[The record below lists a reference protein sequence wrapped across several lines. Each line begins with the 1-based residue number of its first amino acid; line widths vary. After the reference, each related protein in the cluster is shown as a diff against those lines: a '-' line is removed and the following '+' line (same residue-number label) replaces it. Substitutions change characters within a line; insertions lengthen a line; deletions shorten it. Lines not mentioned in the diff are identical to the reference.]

1 MMTDAEFTALVMR
14 VGLTGAL
21 KSGALDASVR
31 QDAQEVTEI
40 AVNSAKTEM
49 NTAMQA
55 ALKNVSSSEKTNVL
69 TKNLFSRQDKE
80 VLSAVHTTNC
90 IMELE
95 SHFTGFRVGIHN
107 IHTAAVQGV
116 RVCVSVRDK
125 LDYAGSDAAWAAE
138 YTTSGGDW
146 YDVTFDG
153 SASGT
158 LAPRIAEE
166 RPSTTWSDIIPLKS
180 LQRTD
185 GGSRPVVMVRI
196 QLPSGAT
203 MSRPFNQ
210 TYNWRGA
217 SAPRYYKTSKAAV
230 AGVDNKA
237 SFTQLANTEAG
248 TINPAIMYYS
258 VKAGRQLMIVADS
271 TGEGIGG
278 TPTCYGAA
286 QMAAYETSTP
296 DNPVEY
302 YNAALHAQV
311 PLTYTPRIQ
320 DLINVVNPT
329 HMVYSPWSG
338 NSVAVGG
345 ITPEALNDSRK
356 AFTMAMGY
364 ITSYKA
370 PIKVVLLEGLP
381 TTTAGRN
388 TGAGDVRRVDYNS
401 WLSTF
406 TGFVPA
412 VGYAASVSNGVDANG
427 QVQMDSTLTGDNVHP
442 NAAGYTKL
450 KQVIKPLLFG

>member
-1 MMTDAEFTALVMR
+1 MTDAQFTALVMR
-14 VGLTGAL
+14 TGLTGAL
-21 KSGALDASVR
+21 KSGALDAAVR
-31 QDAQEVTEI
+31 QDAQEVAQV
-40 AVNSAKTEM
+40 AVNAAKTEI

-80 VLSAVHTTNC
+80 TLTAVHTTNC

-107 IHTAAVQGV
+107 IHTAAVGGV

-125 LDYAGSDAAWAAE
+125 IDFPTSDAAWAAE
-138 YTTSGGDW
+138 YTTSGSDW
-146 YDVTFDG
+146 YDATFDG

-166 RPSTTWSDIIPLKS
+166 RPSTTWTDIIPLKS
-180 LQRTD
+180 LARTD
-185 GGSRPVVMVRI
+185 GGIRPVVMVRI

-203 MSRPFNQ
+203 MSRPYNQ
-210 TYNWRGA
+210 TYNWRTQG
-217 SAPRYYKTSKAAV
+217 PRYYKTSKASV

-237 SFTQLANTEAG
+237 AFTQLANTEAG

-258 VKAGRQLMIVADS
+258 VKSGRQLLLVGDS
-271 TGEGIGG
+271 TVEGIGG
-278 TPTCYGAA
+278 SPTCYAA
-286 QMAAYETSTP
+286 SQMAAYETSTP

-320 DLINVVNPT
+320 DLISVVNPT

-338 NSVAVGG
+338 NAVAAGG
-345 ITPEALNDSRK
+345 ITSDALNDSRR
-356 AFTMAMGY
+356 ALTMAMGY
-364 ITSYKA
+364 VTAYKA
-370 PIKVVLLEGLP
+370 PVKVVLLEGLP
-381 TTTAGRN
+381 TTVSGRN
-388 TGAGDVRRVDYNS
+388 TGAGDARRVDYNT
-401 WLSTF
+401 WLSSF
-406 TGFVPA
+406 TGFTPA
-412 VGYAASVSNGVDANG
+412 VGYAASVTNGKDASG
-427 QVQMDSTLTGDNVHP
+427 QLLLDSSKTTDGVHP
-442 NAAGYTKL
+442 SASGYASL
-450 KQVIKPLLFG
+450 KEVIKPLLFG

>member
-1 MMTDAEFTALVMR
+1 MTEQELSKLVSR
-14 VGLTGAL
+14 IGLRGAL
-21 KSGALDASVR
+21 LSGAFEQTVGEDIG
-31 QDAQEVTEI
+31 T
-40 AVNSAKTEM
+40 AVNAAKTEM
-49 NTAMQA
+49 NAAMQA

-80 VLSAVHTTNC
+80 TLSAVHTTNVV
-90 IMELE
+90 MELE

-107 IHTAAVQGV
+107 IHTASVAGV

-125 LDYAGSDAAWAAE
+125 LEYNREDAAWAAE

-146 YDVTFDG
+146 YDATFDG

-166 RPSTTWSDIIPLKS
+166 RPSTTWTDIIPLKS
-180 LQRTD
+180 LTRTD

-196 QLPSGAT
+196 QLPSGAV

-210 TYNWRGA
+210 IYNWRTSG
-217 SAPRYYKTSKAAV
+217 PRYYKTSKAAV
-230 AGVDNKA
+230 AGVDNKT
-237 SFTQLANTEAG
+237 SYTQLANTEAG

-258 VKAGRQLMIVADS
+258 VKSGRQLMIVADS
-271 TGEGIGG
+271 TGEGIGS

-338 NSVAVGG
+338 NSVAAGG
-345 ITPEALNDSRK
+345 ITPEALNDSRR
-356 AFTMAMGY
+356 AFSMAMGY
-364 ITSYKA
+364 VNAYKA

-388 TGAGDVRRVDYNS
+388 TGAGDVRRVEYNT

-406 TGFVPA
+406 TGFTPA
-412 VGYAASVSNGVDANG
+412 TGYAASVSNGVDANG

-442 NAAGYTKL
+442 NVAGYTKL